1 MHAIAVPCK
10 TTEKKNSTYLLNNSD
25 LLIVFFATFNC
36 IWAYKGK
43 YEKKIHPRVNFYTQ
57 GNIFYDKKFFF
68 DLAGAESNATLGQI
82 VRSDLYGY
90 FVTS

>member
-1 MHAIAVPCK
+1 M
-10 TTEKKNSTYLLNNSD
+10 NLLFTVIEFYTLNLFD
-25 LLIVFFATFNC
+25 YFNC

-43 YEKKIHPRVNFYTQ
+43 YEKKIHPRVNLHTQ